1 MQQRISHRQVR
12 SLRPRRNRRGWMG
25 WMDAED
31 WNMCLV
37 SWWQDILEFWHL
49 PEFVYG
55 TMTYFTG
62 PVYILVHI
70 LIITCLII
78 LWDVEINPTA
88 CTWHVLYLYC
98 HLTSPHVIHAISLR
112 LTLVSKQGP
121 SLHLPSLVF
130 ESRVCKCFYCTILSV
145 DIFTHLKYWK
155 ISKIVV
161 GSRCYAAV
169 VVNI

>member
-12 SLRPRRNRRGWMG
+12 SLRPRRNRRVG

-98 HLTSPHVIHAISLR
+98 LLTSRQVKLGISLR
-112 LTLVSKQGP
+112 LNLAS
-121 SLHLPSLVF
+121 SLHHTTSTFYHPWY
-130 ESRVCKCFYCTILSV
+130 SREEYANISV
-145 DIFTHLKYWK
+145 ECHFFSRY
-155 ISKIVV
+155 ISI
-161 GSRCYAAV
+161 
-169 VVNI
+169 

>member
-12 SLRPRRNRRGWMG
+12 KLRPRRNRRVG

-88 CTWHVLYLYC
+88 DTWHVLYLYC
-98 HLTSPHVIHAISLR
+98 HLTS
-112 LTLVSKQGP
+112 LTSRETRNIP
-121 SLHLPSLVF
+121 SINSGIKVKVYIIRHLPS
-130 ESRVCKCFYCTILSV
+130 TILGIREKRMQIFQWSAISTV
-145 DIFTHLKYWK
+145 DILN
-155 ISKIVV
+155 
-161 GSRCYAAV
+161 
-169 VVNI
+169 NI